1 MTLREFQKLF
11 LESMT
16 LSQGTLA
23 LYDVAFNN
31 MVKIVGDLNIE
42 LLTAFHWEKYKR
54 VRSSNVS
61 PVTTNIELRSL
72 RAAMNRAVD
81 WKLLSSNPFNRQKL
95 CMVPESVPTFFSV
108 EDFEKL
114 IKAIRDIWFK
124 QIAILG
130 VLTGMRRA
138 EIANLQWGDIDFAQK
153 TIRIQSNADFKTKA
167 GKRRVIAVGE
177 TVMEMLAQMRP
188 VNADNSMYVFTL
200 KGKKIKPALLT
211 KKLKKAV
218 KASKVENQRLHFHS
232 LRHTFAS
239 WLAQKGTSIYEI
251 QKLLG
256 HTDIK
261 TTQIYAHLLPNELH
275 KTVGQLEGM
284 VPLF

>member
-1 MTLREFQKLF
+1 MKLSEFQRLF

-16 LSQGTLA
+16 LSEGTLTI
-23 LYDVAFNN
+23 YDVAFKN
-31 MVKIVGDLNIE
+31 MIKIVGDKVIE
-42 LLTAFHWEKYKR
+42 EMTALQWEKYKR
-54 VRSSNVS
+54 VRSGKVS
-61 PVTTNIELRSL
+61 AVTTNIELRSL

-81 WKLLSSNPFNRQKL
+81 WKLLLSNPFYRQKL

-108 EDFEKL
+108 DDFERL
-114 IKAIRDIWFK
+114 IRAIRDIWFRL
-124 QIAILG
+124 IVIVA
-130 VLTGMRRA
+130 VLTGMRRS
-138 EIANLQWGDIDFAQK
+138 EMINLHWGDIDFAQK
-153 TIRIQSNADFKTKA
+153 TIRIQSNGDFRTKA

-177 TVMEMLAQMRP
+177 TVMEILAKLRP
-188 VNADNSMYVFTL
+188 ANFDNSTYVFTL
-200 KGKKIKPALLT
+200 KGKQIQPALLT

-275 KTVGQLEGM
+275 KTVAQLEGM
-284 VPLF
+284 VVLH

>member
-1 MTLREFQKLF
+1 
-11 LESMT
+11 
-16 LSQGTLA
+16 
-23 LYDVAFNN
+23 
-31 MVKIVGDLNIE
+31 
-42 LLTAFHWEKYKR
+42 
-54 VRSSNVS
+54 
-61 PVTTNIELRSL
+61 
-72 RAAMNRAVD
+72 
-81 WKLLSSNPFNRQKL
+81 
-95 CMVPESVPTFFSV
+95 
-108 EDFEKL
+108 
-114 IKAIRDIWFK
+114 
-124 QIAILG
+124 
-130 VLTGMRRA
+130 MRRA

-153 TIRIQSNADFKTKA
+153 TIRIQSNADFKTQKQ

-218 KASKVENQRLHFHS
+218 KASNVENQRLHFHS

-256 HTDIK
+256 EHINIK

>member
-1 MTLREFQKLF
+1 MTLDEFQKLF

-16 LSQGTLA
+16 LSEGTLN
-23 LYDVAFNN
+23 LYAITFKNLIG
-31 MVKIVGDLNIE
+31 IVGGLNIE
-42 LLTAFHWEKYKR
+42 ELTALNWEKYKK
-54 VRSSNVS
+54 VRSANVS
-61 PVTTNIELRSL
+61 PVTTNIELRCL

-81 WKLLSSNPFNRQKL
+81 WKLLAMNPFFRQKL
-95 CMVPESVPTFFSV
+95 CPVPESVPTFFSID
-108 EDFEKL
+108 DFEKL
-114 IKAIRDIWFK
+114 IQAIRDVWFRLLV
-124 QIAILG
+124 IVA
-130 VLTGMRRA
+130 VLTGMRRS
-138 EIANLQWGDIDFAQK
+138 EITNIRWCDVDFAQN
-153 TIRIQSNADFKTKA
+153 TIRIQSNGDFRTKA
-167 GKRRVIAVGE
+167 GKRRVIAVGA
-177 TVMEMLAQMRP
+177 TVMKILSDLRP
-188 VNADNSMYVFTL
+188 ATVDNSQYVFTL
-200 KGKKIKPALLT
+200 KGKQITPALLT

-275 KTVGQLEGM
+275 KTVSQLEGM
-284 VPLF
+284 VELH

>member
-1 MTLREFQKLF
+1 MLLSEFQILF
-11 LESMT
+11 LDSMT
-16 LSQGTLA
+16 LSEGTLNIYHGA
-23 LYDVAFNN
+23 LKN
-31 MVKIVGDLNIE
+31 MVTIVGDIDIE
-42 LLTAFHWEKYKR
+42 QLTALHWEKYKR
-54 VRSSNVS
+54 VRSGKVS

-72 RAAMNRAVD
+72 KAAMNRAVD
-81 WKLLSSNPFNRQKL
+81 WKLLSSNPFHRQKL

-108 EDFEKL
+108 DDFERL
-114 IKAIRDIWFK
+114 IQATRDVWFRR
-124 QIAILG
+124 IAILG
-130 VLTGMRRA
+130 VLTGMRRS
-138 EIANLQWGDIDFAQK
+138 EIVNLQWGDIDFTQK
-153 TIRIQSNADFKTKA
+153 TIRIQSSGDFKTKA

-177 TVMEMLAQMRP
+177 TVIAVLEQIHP
-188 VNADNSMYVFTL
+188 ADAENSMYVFTFR
-200 KGKKIKPALLT
+200 GEKIKPALLT
-211 KKLKKAV
+211 KKLKRAV
-218 KASKVENQRLHFHS
+218 RVSRVDNQHLHFHS

-284 VPLF
+284 VVLG